1 MRLRLQSG
9 TPSLLSHPTL
19 LLNGILT
26 WIPEVMRGPA
36 KLYCKD
42 VNARRHEVSEPSL
55 QSIYHMEH
63 RKNIRLNWRELS
75 SHPELAVNSLCDL
88 TQVTQV
94 SLGLRLLSS
103 KFYIHIK
110 KIPYS
115 VLVCIQQMFIFL
127 KYFLKRLENTLCFLM
142 WYYLGLA

>member
-9 TPSLLSHPTL
+9 TPSLLSSTL
-19 LLNGILT
+19 LLHGILT
-26 WIPEVMRGPA
+26 QIPEVMRGPA
-36 KLYCKD
+36 DYTAKMSM
-42 VNARRHEVSEPSL
+42 RRHEVSEPSL

-110 KIPYS
+110 KMPYS